1 MSDRTQTKHLLAQLR
16 RHYIKPGQTPA
27 GGVFVVE
34 CGLNG
39 NQGTSSRCDALY
51 VGFTSSSGR
60 LLVGH
65 EVKVSRADW
74 RRELS
79 KPGKADTWADQCHSW
94 YVVAPSVDIVPP
106 DELPLGW
113 GLMVPSRRATSR
125 MEIKVPATVHAD
137 RVPSWHITRSVL
149 ARLDTL
155 QSCEVAAIR
164 RTATDEA
171 RRELDEHRAQ
181 TALAGLTHH
190 QRERLTRLAE
200 LETFLGTDLASIA
213 FHDQCT
219 PAQAADLLR
228 AIQTRDRV
236 GHVTTGS
243 RGLEACR
250 RALTG
255 ALNEIE
261 AYERAIAC
269 LRPDQHR
276 ELVPFADPTLATK
289 GNP

>member
-1 MSDRTQTKHLLAQLR
+1 MSDRTQTKHLLARLR

-27 GGVFVVE
+27 GGVFLEE

-39 NQGTSSRCDALY
+39 NQGTSSRCDAVY

-94 YVVAPSVDIVPP
+94 YVVAPSVDVVPP
-106 DELPLGW
+106 DELPRGW
-113 GLMVPSRRATSR
+113 GLMVPPRRATSR
-125 MEIKVPATVHAD
+125 MDIKVPAAVHMD
-137 RVPSWHITRSVL
+137 RMPSWDITRSVL

-155 QSCEVAAIR
+155 QAHEIAAIR
-164 RTATDEA
+164 RAATDDA

-181 TALAGLTHH
+181 AALAGLTHH
-190 QRERLTRLAE
+190 QRERLARLAE
-200 LETFLGTDLASIA
+200 LEEFLGVELTSIA
-213 FHDQCT
+213 FRDQCT

-228 AIQTRDRV
+228 AVQARDRV
-236 GHVTTGS
+236 GYLATDM

-250 RALTG
+250 RTLTG
-255 ALNEIE
+255 ALAEIA
-261 AYERAIAC
+261 AYERAVAG
-269 LRPDQHR
+269 LH
-276 ELVPFADPTLATK
+276 PTSNNLHGPKAS
-289 GNP
+289 